1 MSSNKSESEI
11 EYEKNNQD
19 IENNQETEN
28 NQEGKLIKIEK
39 Y

>member
-11 EYEKNNQD
+11 DYE
-19 IENNQETEN
+19 ENNIQDSEN
-28 NQEGKLIKIEK
+28 NELAEGEGINF